1 MSLKYNAAGTHTS
14 SLSDYPHHYRNQP
27 DRVHQQKWFSRS
39 GGALA
44 RGWLVEVLFFLRI
57 SGKYLLASPLRP
69 RGCVRITLI
78 GGDIS
83 LSFQLVS
90 TSSRHCLFP
99 FEFSVNSP
107 SHLQITFLQR
117 TDCVHGLHNTRIH
130 VSSNSFPIS
139 AALLHFV
146 TQNVVVRRAASHGFF
161 FPRSSIKF

>member
-1 MSLKYNAAGTHTS
+1 VSLKYNAAGTHTS

-107 SHLQITFLQR
+107 SHLPNHLPPKDRLR
-117 TDCVHGLHNTRIH
+117 TWPSQHEDPCE
-130 VSSNSFPIS
+130 F
-139 AALLHFV
+139 
-146 TQNVVVRRAASHGFF
+146 
-161 FPRSSIKF
+161 K